1 MNITLIGF
9 LLGMLLLALPL
20 AVMHRYGLRIST
32 GRALSAIVR
41 MVVYVGI
48 VGGAMYT
55 LQKHGG
61 VGMSLLFVL
70 VLIVLSSVTAI
81 LRSRLSLRVMFVP
94 VTAAVAVSVV
104 VTPACRVRHGRAC
117 EPPLFPACCRHPFGR
132 HYNGV
137 RRFAFGIL

>member
-81 LRSRLSLRVMFVP
+81 CARV
-94 VTAAVAVSVV
+94 S
-104 VTPACRVRHGRAC
+104 ACV
-117 EPPLFPACCRHPFGR
+117 
-132 HYNGV
+132 
-137 RRFAFGIL
+137 

>member
-81 LRSRLSLRVMFVP
+81 LRSRLSLRWR
-94 VTAAVAVSVV
+94 SS
-104 VTPACRVRHGRAC
+104 
-117 EPPLFPACCRHPFGR
+117 
-132 HYNGV
+132 
-137 RRFAFGIL
+137 

>member
-48 VGGAMYT
+48 VGGSMYT

-104 VTPACRVRHGRAC
+104 VTGG